1 MSTPKSMDLSAS
13 LEDYLEVIA
22 EIADSGDKVR
32 SSNIADRLNVKR
44 PSVTSA
50 LRQLSEKGLIK
61 YRPYLPISLTPTGS
75 RQAKNIQRRHSAMQE
90 FLTKILGVRDDKAED
105 IACRLEHA
113 MDQDITNRLIRFM
126 NYIETC
132 PRLGPDWIN
141 GFEQKCYEQEDDQ
154 ACETCLKLCLE
165 EFQKAEPRI
174 KKQAVEE
181 KQEQSTLAKAKPG
194 QTVRVVQVL
203 GPPNLRR
210 RMIEMGFTRGST
222 LRIVRVAPLGDPI
235 EVEVKGYRLSLRKSD
250 AQNIIIE
257 E

>member
-1 MSTPKSMDLSAS
+1 MATPKSMDLSAS

-75 RQAKNIQRRHSAMQE
+75 RQAKNIQRRHSAMQD
-90 FLTKILGVRDDKAED
+90 FLTKILGVRDEKAED

-126 NYIETC
+126 NYINTC
-132 PRLGPDWIN
+132 PRLGPDWIE
-141 GFEQKCYEQEDDQ
+141 GFEQKCYELEDDQ
-154 ACETCLKLCLE
+154 ACETCLKLCLD
-165 EFQKAEPRI
+165 EFQKANPRI
-174 KKQAVEE
+174 
-181 KQEQSTLAKAKPG
+181 EQSTKKEETQKTLAQAKPK
-194 QTVRVVQVL
+194 QTVHVVQVS

-210 RMIEMGFTRGST
+210 RMIEMGFTRGSA

-257 E
+257 EE